1 LFEATLS
8 NVANCGHFPFC
19 HNLWFEIPE
28 TSPVKWE
35 GFFGSF
41 CEYRITNDEKTKEA
55 QCAPVPV
62 ERPAFSLQGEEPHC
76 QLQTCNLIGKA
87 SNGVKRQ
94 QNGCCTATS
103 YRIEE
108 KNSTLWTILTKKSK
122 LCLAAPPKVVRF
134 VPKKNFQWICAYH
147 LHFNRLNRN
156 FD

>member
-87 SNGVKRQ
+87 INGVKRQ

-108 KNSTLWTILTKKSK
+108 KIPH
-122 LCLAAPPKVVRF
+122 CGQF
-134 VPKKNFQWICAYH
+134 
-147 LHFNRLNRN
+147 
-156 FD
+156 